1 MKLSEHKDLKKE
13 ILALPTKEK
22 DKLLLR
28 LVAKDKVLTEHL
40 HFLLLEDESNLA
52 DRIDFIKEEIN
63 SSMKVLEATKKANAK
78 DTLLVLRKLV
88 KQINHFYKV
97 TKSSM
102 AEIELKF
109 LLFTVAPT
117 EFKFKV
123 YSSAKNHEDLL
134 ANYVVKAVLVLL
146 RKMEKLH
153 EDLQFDLKEETNML
167 LAKIYNSG
175 MAYTASVLG
184 LPEHID

>member
-40 HFLLLEDESNLA
+40 HFLLLEDESNLN
-52 DRIDFIKEEIN
+52 DRIDVLKEEIN
-63 SSMKVLEATKKANAK
+63 SSMKLLLATKKANAK
-78 DTLLVLRKLV
+78 DTLLVMRKLV
-88 KQINHFYKV
+88 KEINHFYKV

-102 AEIELKF
+102 AEIELKL
-109 LLFTVAPT
+109 LLFTVAPI
-117 EFKFKV
+117 EFKFRV
-123 YSSAKNHEDLL
+123 HSSTKNHEALL
-134 ANYVVKAVLVLL
+134 DNYIVKAVLVLL
-146 RKMEKLH
+146 RKMDKLH

-175 MAYTASVLG
+175 MAYTASALG
-184 LPEHID
+184 LPEHVD